1 MSARMVEVNGTQVVF
16 GLDWVPLS
24 GDGSEKD
31 EIVRIVKENKAAYQ
45 VRCAADHAIQYGFLA
60 KADLPDDAKN
70 PRFKSASALLASFPD
85 VAANAIWIEV
95 EGQTAKMAALR
106 DGLPLPLGDFY
117 GVVMEADERIRQIEA
132 ESGITFTFYGNYSDV
147 YQSSLPISLAELCE
161 EGSSEIATLVKASLG
176 TDKRMLA
183 FGAVA
188 LVLAVWQ
195 YGGDAWKSIHPPQ
208 KVEKVDATKVYLQQL
223 PNRLASAGT
232 VAPVAA
238 RFIHGDWSK
247 ETLQAGWF
255 LTKVSCSIAQ
265 CSYTWNIVGGD
276 GAALERALG
285 TRNILFSPDG
295 QQALVTLENQAAP
308 QTPLNSDRLPST
320 AAFRR
325 NQGSFAQDMSLLHVN
340 FQFGDTKLFGADN
353 PSAIDLNKLHGVI
366 RAGDFKV
373 TGKAAVFEDVL
384 RHLPDSV
391 TLDSM
396 DLTITGVDPAF
407 ELRGTYYVKD

>member
-1 MSARMVEVNGTQVVF
+1 MSARIVEVNGTQVVF

-31 EIVRIVKENKAAYQ
+31 EVVQIVKSNKAAYQ
-45 VRCAADHAIQYGFLA
+45 VRCAADHAILFGFLA
-60 KADLPDDAKN
+60 KADVPDDVKN
-70 PRFKSASALLASFPD
+70 PKFKSAAALLASFPD

-95 EGQTAKMAALR
+95 DGQTAKMAALR

-117 GVVMEADERIRQIEA
+117 GSVMEADDRIRHIEA
-132 ESGITFTFYGNYSDV
+132 DSGISFTFYGNYSEV
-147 YQSSLPISLAELCE
+147 YESSVPISLAELCD
-161 EGSSEIATLVKASLG
+161 EGSSEVATLVKASRS
-176 TDKRMLA
+176 TDKRMLVI
-183 FGAVA
+183 GAVA
-188 LVLAVWQ
+188 LALAAWQ
-195 YGGDAWKSIHPPQ
+195 YGGDVWRFVHPPK
-208 KVEKVDATKVYLQQL
+208 KVEKVDATKQYLQQL
-223 PNRLASAGT
+223 PSRLAMAGT

-265 CSYTWNIVGGD
+265 CSYAWNIVGGD

-285 TRNILFSPDG
+285 TRNIMFSPDG
-295 QQALVTLENQAAP
+295 QQALVTLENQPAP
-308 QTPLNSDRLPST
+308 QTPLSSDRLPST
-320 AAFRR
+320 AEFRR
-325 NQGSFAQDMSLLHVN
+325 TQGSFAQDLSLLNVS

-353 PSAIDLNKLHGVI
+353 PSAIDLNKLHGAI
-366 RAGDFKV
+366 RSGDFKV
-373 TGKAAVFEDVL
+373 TGKAAVFDDVL

-396 DLTITGVDPAF
+396 DLTITGIDPVF
-407 ELRGTYYVKD
+407 ELRGSYYVKD

>member
-1 MSARMVEVNGTQVVF
+1 MSVRMVEVNGIQVVF

-31 EIVRIVKENKAAYQ
+31 EVVRIVKENKAAYQ
-45 VRCAADHAIQYGFLA
+45 VRCAAEHAILYGFLA
-60 KADLPDDAKN
+60 KADLPDDVKN
-70 PRFKSASALLASFPD
+70 PKLKSAAALLATFPD

-117 GVVMEADERIRQIEA
+117 GSVMEADERIRQIELD
-132 ESGITFTFYGNYSDV
+132 SGITFTMYGNYADV
-147 YQSSLPISLAELCE
+147 YQSSLPISLVELCE
-161 EGSSEIATLVKASLG
+161 EGSAEVATLTVASRR

-183 FGAVA
+183 FGAIA

-195 YGGDAWKSIHPPQ
+195 YGGDVWKLIHPPK
-208 KVEKVDATKVYLQQL
+208 KVEKVDATQVYLQQL
-223 PNRLASAGT
+223 PDRLASAGT

-238 RFIHGDWSK
+238 RFIHGDWSQ
-247 ETLQAGWF
+247 ETLEAGWV
-255 LTKVSCSIAQ
+255 LTKVSCSITQ
-265 CSYTWNIVGGD
+265 CAYTWNLVGGD
-276 GAALERALG
+276 SAALERAVG
-285 TRNILFSPDG
+285 SKNILFSPDG
-295 QQALVTLENQAAP
+295 QQALTTLENQAAP

-325 NQGSFAQDMSLLHVN
+325 NLGSFAQDVSLLGVN

-353 PSAIDLNKLHGVI
+353 PGAIDLNKINGVI
-366 RAGDFKV
+366 RSGELKV
-373 TGKAAVFEDVL
+373 TGKAAVVDDVL

-396 DLTITGVDPAF
+396 DLTITGIDPAF